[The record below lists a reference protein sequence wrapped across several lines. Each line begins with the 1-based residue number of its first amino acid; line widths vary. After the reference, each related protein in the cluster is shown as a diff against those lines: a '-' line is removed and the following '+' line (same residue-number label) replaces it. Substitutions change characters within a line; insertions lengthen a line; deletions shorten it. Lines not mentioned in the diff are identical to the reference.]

1 MIPRPTWDSIVLD
14 AKANS
19 FLERTISE
27 NGLFPTVPPWYFLS
41 INFLFYLKPVI

>member
-19 FLERTISE
+19 FLERTISDCSS
-27 NGLFPTVPPWYFLS
+27 PTVPPWYFLS

>member
-27 NGLFPTVPPWYFLS
+27 LGDCFLHG
-41 INFLFYLKPVI
+41 

>member
-19 FLERTISE
+19 FLERTIFR
-27 NGLFPTVPPWYFLS
+27 LFLHGISFQLTF
-41 INFLFYLKPVI
+41 FFT

>member
-19 FLERTISE
+19 FLERTIS

>member
-19 FLERTISE
+19 FLERRTDYFRLFLHGISFQ
-27 NGLFPTVPPWYFLS
+27 LTFFFT
-41 INFLFYLKPVI
+41 

>member
-19 FLERTISE
+19 FLERTDYFRLFLHGISFQ
-27 NGLFPTVPPWYFLS
+27 LTFFFT
-41 INFLFYLKPVI
+41 

>member
-19 FLERTISE
+19 FLERTISDQ
-27 NGLFPTVPPWYFLS
+27 LTFFFT
-41 INFLFYLKPVI
+41 